1 MKEKFDAILVRPPE
15 PIIETWYDYAE
26 SLGLGYIASYAREQ
40 GHSIKIIDAIVEKK
54 TIEEVVTEVLNI
66 NPLIVGFSVFQVAFE
81 NTIIIAK
88 KLREKGFVGHITLG
102 GHFPTFSAKEILGN
116 YGGDIDSIVTYEG
129 EIPFSQLIESL
140 KKDNCWETINN
151 LIFKRDN
158 KIIQN
163 PINPLITNLDEL
175 PLPARDKFFEAF
187 KVNKTIS
194 ISASRG
200 CWNNCSFCTVTAF
213 YDVPRGSRWRGRSVE
228 NIINEIEFLQIKY
241 AYNSF
246 TFIDDN
252 FFGPGTKGVERV
264 IDFAKRLIE
273 KNLNI
278 DYSIECRVDDVDY
291 EIFSLLKNS
300 GLKAVFLGIENGDNN
315 ILNRF
320 NKRATVT
327 DNERAIKILESLELS
342 INAGFILYDPF
353 INLSELEKNIEF
365 IKKYKIF
372 DLPALLR
379 KLELRNGMEY
389 RKIIENSGLLIVEK
403 NVTDYYFKDKSVNNF
418 YKLIQLCLSNF
429 IPSYFLFREL
439 KNKKELSLEASSF
452 FSDEL
457 NQSAIK
463 IFEDLLQEIRLN
475 QDLMEES
482 KEYIEIN
489 NLAKQKGQYLYKTLK
504 FTSLIKN

>member
-1 MKEKFDAILVRPPE
+1 M
-15 PIIETWYDYAE
+15 
-26 SLGLGYIASYAREQ
+26 
-40 GHSIKIIDAIVEKK
+40 
-54 TIEEVVTEVLNI
+54 
-66 NPLIVGFSVFQVAFE
+66 
-81 NTIIIAK
+81 
-88 KLREKGFVGHITLG
+88 
-102 GHFPTFSAKEILGN
+102 
-116 YGGDIDSIVTYEG
+116 
-129 EIPFSQLIESL
+129 
-140 KKDNCWETINN
+140 
-151 LIFKRDN
+151 
-158 KIIQN
+158 
-163 PINPLITNLDEL
+163 
-175 PLPARDKFFEAF
+175 
-187 KVNKTIS
+187 
-194 ISASRG
+194 
-200 CWNNCSFCTVTAF
+200 
-213 YDVPRGSRWRGRSVE
+213 
-228 NIINEIEFLQIKY
+228 
-241 AYNSF
+241 
-246 TFIDDN
+246 
-252 FFGPGTKGVERV
+252 
-264 IDFAKRLIE
+264 
-273 KNLNI
+273 
-278 DYSIECRVDDVDY
+278 DY